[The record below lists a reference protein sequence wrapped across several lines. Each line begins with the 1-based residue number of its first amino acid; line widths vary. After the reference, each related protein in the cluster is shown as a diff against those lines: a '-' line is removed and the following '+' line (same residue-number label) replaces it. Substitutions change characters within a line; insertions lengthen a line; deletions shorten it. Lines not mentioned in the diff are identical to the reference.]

1 MNPSSDILPDV
12 TGKPS
17 VTARR
22 NTFSKSERICSKR
35 VIDQLFAGGN
45 QSMAVFPLR
54 AVYKE
59 VSDSEEPN
67 PVSVLISVSKRH
79 FRHAV
84 DRNRMKRQIREAY
97 RTNKHTLSDTIAA
110 RGTHLYIAFICIS
123 DELCATQK
131 VTNSVR
137 KILARISERMQT
149 EE

>member
-1 MNPSSDILPDV
+1 
-12 TGKPS
+12 
-17 VTARR
+17 
-22 NTFSKSERICSKR
+22 
-35 VIDQLFAGGN
+35 
-45 QSMAVFPLR
+45 MAMSVFPLR
-54 AVYKE
+54 AICMIQDADPSQSLPPVQ
-59 VSDSEEPN
+59 VL
-67 PVSVLISVSKRH
+67 VSVPKKKLRL
-79 FRHAV
+79 AV

-137 KILARISERMQT
+137 KILTRIGERIQT